1 MPVKRRPN
9 IAKTDRGS
17 YYIQEWLEEFLD
29 SKGAF
34 SMVMKSDNNE
44 SYNENNEQQQ
54 LPEGFANSCYK
65 SFTNSS
71 TFICKHYSGTLLLAE
86 DVSHSFGKT
95 TYLKKEPH
103 FFQINLEHA
112 SFLCYVA

>member
-34 SMVMKSDNNE
+34 PMVMKSDNNE

-65 SFTNSS
+65 IASPILLHSS
-71 TFICKHYSGTLLLAE
+71 ANTIVEHFYLLKMSAT
-86 DVSHSFGKT
+86 V
-95 TYLKKEPH
+95 
-103 FFQINLEHA
+103 LEKLHT
-112 SFLCYVA
+112 